1 MYRHSWKGGT
11 PLDNNKKRIK
21 IVCPYCGYKMP
32 IAYDPARVICQG
44 VYIQCKGRKC
54 KKEFE
59 IRI

>member
-1 MYRHSWKGGT
+1 M
-11 PLDNNKKRIK
+11 DNNKKRIK

-32 IAYDPARVICQG
+32 IAYDPARVVCQG